1 MFTHYRTQG
10 FILRKTDSG
19 ETDRIFTIFT
29 EDFGKLDLLARA
41 ERKITSKLRAGLE
54 IFYFSEVEFIQGKGY
69 KTLTDAILIN
79 DFKNLR
85 SNLKKLA
92 TAYKIAETL
101 NDLVKGEE
109 PDKKIWHLLQETFD
123 KLDNPR
129 ILGSKYQILYHYF
142 LWNLLLILGYELEI
156 HNCISCGKKITP
168 KDIFFSPREGGL
180 LCGQCAKKTK
190 SAKEINPNMVK
201 TIRLLVKRD
210 WSTLNKLKIGTED
223 LKQLSAVSNHYLS
236 QILEQTG

>member
-1 MFTHYRTQG
+1 MK
-10 FILRKTDSG
+10 KTDRG
-19 ETDRIFTIFT
+19 EADRIFTIFT
-29 EDFGKLDLLARA
+29 EDFGKMDLLARA

-54 IFYFSEVEFIQGKGY
+54 VFYLSEIEFIQGKAY
-69 KTLTDAILIN
+69 KTLTDANLIN
-79 DFKNLR
+79 NFKNLR
-85 SNLKKLA
+85 NDLKKLA
-92 TAYKIAETL
+92 TAYKISETL
-101 NDLVKGEE
+101 NDLVKGRE
-109 PDKKIWHLLQETFD
+109 PDKKIWQLLQETFD

-156 HNCISCGKKITP
+156 YNCISCGKKITP